1 MPRDEELIGDSPED
15 GRISI
20 SRDVIA
26 TIAGLAATDVAG
38 VAPPKGGT
46 MLRGEAV
53 RRLVAVELSEGRVKL
68 ALKVGVLYGHAVQEV
83 AQGLQTKV
91 KGEVEKMTAL
101 PVDEVDVEV
110 VRVVFPEEGRRKER
124 LS

>member
-15 GRISI
+15 GQISI
-20 SRDVIA
+20 SKDVIA
-26 TIAGLAATDVAG
+26 TIAGLAAIEVAG
-38 VAPPKGGT
+38 VAPPKGGA

-53 RRLVAVELSEGRVKL
+53 RRLVEVGISEGRVKL

-91 KGEVEKMTAL
+91 KAEVEKMTAL

>member
-46 MLRGEAV
+46 MPRGEAV
-53 RRLVAVELSEGRVKL
+53 RRIVEVGLSEGRVKL

-91 KGEVEKMTAL
+91 KDEVEKMTAL

-110 VRVVFPEEGRRKER
+110 VRVVFPEEGRRR
-124 LS
+124 DRSA

>member
-1 MPRDEELIGDSPED
+1 MPRDEELIGDNPEE
-15 GRISI
+15 GKISI

-46 MLRGEAV
+46 MPRGEAV
-53 RRLVAVELSEGRVKL
+53 RRLVEVEIAEGRVKL
-68 ALKVGVLYGHAVQEV
+68 ALKVGVLYGHAVQAV
-83 AQGLQTKV
+83 AQELQTRV
-91 KGEVEKMTAL
+91 KTEVEKMTAL

-124 LS
+124 IA

>member
-1 MPRDEELIGDSPED
+1 MPRDEELIGESPDE
-15 GRISI
+15 GKISI

-26 TIAGLAATDVAG
+26 TIAGLAAADVAG

-46 MLRGEAV
+46 MPRGEAV
-53 RRLVAVELSEGRVKL
+53 RRLVEVEVAEGRVKL

-83 AQGLQTKV
+83 AQELQTRV
-91 KGEVEKMTAL
+91 KTEVEKMTAL

-110 VRVVFPEEGRRKER
+110 VRVVFPEEGRRKEK
-124 LS
+124 LP